1 MGCFWVVLE
10 CPSAWQNRQQCHYG
24 TGSQASLFSIETS
37 QSINCVKSLHVYIVF
52 PCHAVI
58 GKPLVFKV
66 DGCGHQRSESSTD
79 SFVCVSEDTGLEA
92 ESVRSQP
99 HDEPDTDSW
108 EHLGSELGGS
118 GSRNSRAK
126 LSEMGEEDAA
136 NGVLSQK
143 ENQSILQ
150 SIELI
155 VSADAARKEKKEGA
169 EERDSNSSE
178 WEDWDD

>member
-1 MGCFWVVLE
+1 MCIV
-10 CPSAWQNRQQCHYG
+10 HYRG
-24 TGSQASLFSIETS
+24 QVQRIYFNCTLRTS
-37 QSINCVKSLHVYIVF
+37 DDKCRSF
-52 PCHAVI
+52 TAVI
-58 GKPLVFKV
+58 SKPLAFKV
-66 DGCGHQRSESSTD
+66 DVTGHQRSESSTD

-92 ESVRSQP
+92 ESVPSQTR
-99 HDEPDTDSW
+99 DEPDTDSW

-136 NGVLSQK
+136 AAAAAANGILSQK

-150 SIELI
+150 SIEII
-155 VSADAARKEKKEGA
+155 VGADKDGKEKGG